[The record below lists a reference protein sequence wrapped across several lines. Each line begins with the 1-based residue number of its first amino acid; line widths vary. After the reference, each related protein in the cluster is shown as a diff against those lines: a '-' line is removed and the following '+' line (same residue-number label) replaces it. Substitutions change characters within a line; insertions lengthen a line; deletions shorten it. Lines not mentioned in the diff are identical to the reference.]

1 MFDVICSVGERLGRR
16 LRESEEGMAQPR
28 LIEVS
33 FADNYAVLSM
43 KNGENRINMEFLN
56 QFNSS
61 LDEIERY
68 LLQVTF
74 MCCCEAFIHA
84 DE

>member
-1 MFDVICSVGERLGRR
+1 MRVRNLKRR
-16 LRESEEGMAQPR
+16 MAQPR
-28 LIEVS
+28 LLEVS

-56 QFNSS
+56 QFNSA

-68 LLQVTF
+68 LLLCVVVKLSF
-74 MCCCEAFIHA
+74 E
-84 DE
+84 

>member
-1 MFDVICSVGERLGRR
+1 M
-16 LRESEEGMAQPR
+16 RESEEGMAQPR

-43 KNGENRINMEFLN
+43 KNGENRVNMEFLN
-56 QFNSS
+56 QFNSA

-68 LLQVTF
+68 LLLSCVVVKLLF
-74 MCCCEAFIHA
+74 E
-84 DE
+84 

>member
-1 MFDVICSVGERLGRR
+1 MKVRNLKTR
-16 LRESEEGMAQPR
+16 MAQPR
-28 LIEVS
+28 LLEVS

-56 QFNSS
+56 QFNSA

-68 LLQVTF
+68 LLLCVVVKLSF
-74 MCCCEAFIHA
+74 E
-84 DE
+84 

>member
-1 MFDVICSVGERLGRR
+1 
-16 LRESEEGMAQPR
+16 MAQPR

-43 KNGENRINMEFLN
+43 KNGENRVNMEFLN
-56 QFNSS
+56 QFNSA

-68 LLQVTF
+68 LLLSCVVVKLLF
-74 MCCCEAFIHA
+74 E
-84 DE
+84 

>member
-1 MFDVICSVGERLGRR
+1 MRVRNLKRR
-16 LRESEEGMAQPR
+16 MAQPR
-28 LIEVS
+28 LLEVS

-56 QFNSS
+56 QFNSA

-68 LLQVTF
+68 LLLCVVVKL
-74 MCCCEAFIHA
+74 
-84 DE
+84 